1 MTKKCIMRD
10 MVMIDNVKGVFLTAN
25 GETSKN
31 EVVAKR
37 FKIYGESEADDCAG
51 RNCFCA
57 NK

>member
-1 MTKKCIMRD
+1 MRD

-25 GETSKN
+25 GESSKN

-37 FKIYGESEADDCAG
+37 FKIFGESEADDCG
-51 RNCFCA
+51 GSSCFCT

>member
-1 MTKKCIMRD
+1 MRD

-37 FKIYGESEADDCAG
+37 IKIYGESEADDCAG